1 MKDCGVFNLIWTI
14 STTNESL
21 VKASADM
28 FKKLAQQQILDL
40 DLMSKFWSLTGE
52 QYLRVE
58 VFKILQDTHGL
69 EEKHLDFIV
78 QEISKISNNS
88 RDSGA

>member
-14 STTNESL
+14 STTSESL

-78 QEISKISNNS
+78 REIEKISNNS